1 MSRNTPLTSTAGLL
15 SNAVF
20 ISYIIESIWAILESP
35 GKKPDCEE
43 VKSLLL

>member
-1 MSRNTPLTSTAGLL
+1 MSRNAPLTSTAGLL
-15 SNAVF
+15 SNA
-20 ISYIIESIWAILESP
+20 ISYIIESTWAILESP